1 MKNISANGVLICNRE
16 NQQNLQKSLIERLTN
31 TVLRCFLVKKTNFGD
46 HKVDLQIKKGEIKN
60 IKMKFFKDPKNWKQ
74 EISEIGL
81 TAGFMLFL
89 FSFLVMGNPSIWLL
103 FSCIPL
109 LVPLIFGSW
118 WKMKLP
124 ALLLIVI
131 SAGII
136 GSAIYWQQRPIGLNS
151 PNDKSMAVL
160 YRRGNN
166 NCYTVK
172 IDEQIFY
179 TKASIYHNTK
189 LEWQGNDLFILKSS
203 EVGDIEFRKENG
215 VWKASPESMIRK
227 NGD

>member
-1 MKNISANGVLICNRE
+1 MKL
-16 NQQNLQKSLIERLTN
+16 
-31 TVLRCFLVKKTNFGD
+31 
-46 HKVDLQIKKGEIKN
+46 
-60 IKMKFFKDPKNWKQ
+60 FKDPKNWKQ
-74 EISEIGL
+74 EISGIGL

-89 FSFLVMGNPSIWLL
+89 LSFLVLGNPNIWLL

-118 WKMKLP
+118 LKMKLP
-124 ALLLIVI
+124 AFLLIVI

-136 GSAIYWQQRPIGLNS
+136 GSTIYWQRRPIGLNS
-151 PNDKSMAVL
+151 PNDKSTAFL

-189 LEWQGNDLFILKSS
+189 LEWQGNDCFILKSS
-203 EVGDIEFRKENG
+203 DVGDIEFRKENG
-215 VWKASPESMIRK
+215 VWKATPERLIRK
-227 NGD
+227 NKG

>member
-1 MKNISANGVLICNRE
+1 
-16 NQQNLQKSLIERLTN
+16 
-31 TVLRCFLVKKTNFGD
+31 
-46 HKVDLQIKKGEIKN
+46 
-60 IKMKFFKDPKNWKQ
+60 MKFFKAPANWQQ
-74 EISEIGL
+74 EISGIGL

-89 FSFLVMGNPSIWLL
+89 LSFLVLGNPNIWLL

-136 GSAIYWQQRPIGLNS
+136 GSTIYWQRRPISLNS
-151 PNDKSMAVL
+151 PDDKSTAVL
-160 YRRGNN
+160 FRRGNG

-172 IDEQIFY
+172 IDGQIFY
-179 TKASIYHNTK
+179 TKASIYHNTN
-189 LEWQGNDLFILKSS
+189 LEWQGNDCFILKSS
-203 EVGDIEFRKENG
+203 DVGDIEFRKENG
-215 VWKASPESMIRK
+215 VWKATPERLIRK
-227 NGD
+227 NEGGK

>member
-1 MKNISANGVLICNRE
+1 M
-16 NQQNLQKSLIERLTN
+16 
-31 TVLRCFLVKKTNFGD
+31 
-46 HKVDLQIKKGEIKN
+46 
-60 IKMKFFKDPKNWKQ
+60 MKFFKDPKNWKQ
-74 EISEIGL
+74 EISGIGL

-89 FSFLVMGNPSIWLL
+89 LSFLVLGPPNIWLL

-118 WKMKLP
+118 LKMKLP
-124 ALLLIVI
+124 AFLLIVI

-136 GSAIYWQQRPIGLNS
+136 GSTIYWQRRPIGLNS
-151 PNDKSMAVL
+151 PNDKSTAFL

-189 LEWQGNDLFILKSS
+189 LEWQGNVCFILKSS
-203 EVGDIEFRKENG
+203 DVGDIEFRKENG
-215 VWKASPESMIRK
+215 IWKASPESLIRK
-227 NGD
+227 NED

>member
-1 MKNISANGVLICNRE
+1 M
-16 NQQNLQKSLIERLTN
+16 
-31 TVLRCFLVKKTNFGD
+31 
-46 HKVDLQIKKGEIKN
+46 
-60 IKMKFFKDPKNWKQ
+60 MKFFKDSKNWKQ
-74 EISEIGL
+74 EISGIGL

-89 FSFLVMGNPSIWLL
+89 LSFLVLGNPNIWLL

-118 WKMKLP
+118 LKMKLP
-124 ALLLIVI
+124 AFLLIVI

-136 GSAIYWQQRPIGLNS
+136 GSTIYWQRRPIGLNS
-151 PNDKSMAVL
+151 PNDKSTAFL

-189 LEWQGNDLFILKSS
+189 LEWQGNVCFILKSS
-203 EVGDIEFRKENG
+203 DVGDIEFRKENG
-215 VWKASPESMIRK
+215 IWKASPESLIRK
-227 NGD
+227 NED

>member
-1 MKNISANGVLICNRE
+1 
-16 NQQNLQKSLIERLTN
+16 
-31 TVLRCFLVKKTNFGD
+31 
-46 HKVDLQIKKGEIKN
+46 
-60 IKMKFFKDPKNWKQ
+60 MKFFKDPKNWKQ

-109 LVPLIFGSW
+109 LVPLIFGSRL
-118 WKMKLP
+118 KMKLP

-136 GSAIYWQQRPIGLNS
+136 GSTIYWQRRPIGLNS
-151 PNDKSMAVL
+151 PNDKSTAFL

-189 LEWQGNDLFILKSS
+189 LEWQGNVCFILKSS
-203 EVGDIEFRKENG
+203 DVGDIEFRKENG
-215 VWKASPESMIRK
+215 IWKASPESLIRK
-227 NGD
+227 TED

>member
-1 MKNISANGVLICNRE
+1 
-16 NQQNLQKSLIERLTN
+16 
-31 TVLRCFLVKKTNFGD
+31 
-46 HKVDLQIKKGEIKN
+46 
-60 IKMKFFKDPKNWKQ
+60 MKFFKDPKNWKQ
-74 EISEIGL
+74 EISGIGL

-89 FSFLVMGNPSIWLL
+89 LSFLVLWNLNIWLL

-136 GSAIYWQQRPIGLNS
+136 GSTIYWQRRPIGLNS
-151 PNDKSMAVL
+151 PNDKSTAFL

-189 LEWQGNDLFILKSS
+189 LEWQGNVCFILKSS
-203 EVGDIEFRKENG
+203 DVGDIEFRKENG
-215 VWKASPESMIRK
+215 IWKASPESLIRK
-227 NGD
+227 NED

>member
-1 MKNISANGVLICNRE
+1 MMKL
-16 NQQNLQKSLIERLTN
+16 
-31 TVLRCFLVKKTNFGD
+31 
-46 HKVDLQIKKGEIKN
+46 
-60 IKMKFFKDPKNWKQ
+60 FKDPKNWKQ
-74 EISEIGL
+74 EISGIGL

-89 FSFLVMGNPSIWLL
+89 LSLLVLGIPNIWLL

-109 LVPLIFGSW
+109 LIPLIFGSRL
-118 WKMKLP
+118 KMKLP

-136 GSAIYWQQRPIGLNS
+136 GSTIYWQRRPIGLNS
-151 PNDKSMAVL
+151 PNDKSTAFL

-189 LEWQGNDLFILKSS
+189 LEWQGNDCFILKSS
-203 EVGDIEFRKENG
+203 DVGDIEFRKENG
-215 VWKASPESMIRK
+215 VWKATPESLIRK
-227 NGD
+227 NED

>member
-1 MKNISANGVLICNRE
+1 MKL
-16 NQQNLQKSLIERLTN
+16 
-31 TVLRCFLVKKTNFGD
+31 
-46 HKVDLQIKKGEIKN
+46 
-60 IKMKFFKDPKNWKQ
+60 FKDPKNWKQ
-74 EISEIGL
+74 EISGIGL

-89 FSFLVMGNPSIWLL
+89 LSFLVLGNPNIWLL

-124 ALLLIVI
+124 ALLLILI

-136 GSAIYWQQRPIGLNS
+136 GSTIYWQRRPISLNS
-151 PNDKSMAVL
+151 PDDKSTAVL
-160 YRRGNN
+160 FRRGNG

-179 TKASIYHNTK
+179 TKVLIGRISTFD
-189 LEWQGNDLFILKSS
+189 WQENDCFILKSS
-203 EVGDIEFRKENG
+203 DVGDIEFRKENG
-215 VWKASPESMIRK
+215 VWKATPERLIRK
-227 NGD
+227 NEGGK

>member
-1 MKNISANGVLICNRE
+1 MMKL
-16 NQQNLQKSLIERLTN
+16 
-31 TVLRCFLVKKTNFGD
+31 
-46 HKVDLQIKKGEIKN
+46 
-60 IKMKFFKDPKNWKQ
+60 FKDPKNWKQ
-74 EISEIGL
+74 EISGIGL

-89 FSFLVMGNPSIWLL
+89 LSFLVLGNPSIWLL

-118 WKMKLP
+118 LKMKLP
-124 ALLLIVI
+124 AFLLIVI

-136 GSAIYWQQRPIGLNS
+136 GSTIYWQRRPIGLNS
-151 PNDKSMAVL
+151 PNDKSTAFL

-189 LEWQGNDLFILKSS
+189 LEWQGNVCFILKSS
-203 EVGDIEFRKENG
+203 DVGDIEFRKENG
-215 VWKASPESMIRK
+215 IWKASPESLIRK
-227 NGD
+227 NED

>member
-60 IKMKFFKDPKNWKQ
+60 IKMKFFKDPNKWKQ

-109 LVPLIFGSW
+109 LVPLIFGSRL
-118 WKMKLP
+118 KMKLP

-136 GSAIYWQQRPIGLNS
+136 GSTIYRQRRPINLNS
-151 PNDKSMAVL
+151 PNGKNIAIL

-172 IDEQIFY
+172 IDGQFFY
-179 TKASIYHNTK
+179 TKVLIGHISTCD
-189 LEWQGNDLFILKSS
+189 WQGNDCFILKSS
-203 EVGDIEFRKENG
+203 AGGNIEFRKENG
-215 VWKASPESMIRK
+215 VWKASPESLIRK
-227 NGD
+227 NEG

>member
-1 MKNISANGVLICNRE
+1 M
-16 NQQNLQKSLIERLTN
+16 
-31 TVLRCFLVKKTNFGD
+31 
-46 HKVDLQIKKGEIKN
+46 
-60 IKMKFFKDPKNWKQ
+60 MKFFKDPKNWKQ
-74 EISEIGL
+74 EISGIGL

-89 FSFLVMGNPSIWLL
+89 LSFLVLGNPNIWLL

-136 GSAIYWQQRPIGLNS
+136 GSTIYWQRRPISLNS
-151 PNDKSMAVL
+151 PDDKSTAVL
-160 YRRGNN
+160 FRRGNG

-179 TKASIYHNTK
+179 TKASISDVAVRVFRMLLKILNGIHYDGNACLVISPQQGCTI
-189 LEWQGNDLFILKSS
+189 GNDYVLAF
-203 EVGDIEFRKENG
+203 
-215 VWKASPESMIRK
+215 
-227 NGD
+227 

>member
-1 MKNISANGVLICNRE
+1 MKL
-16 NQQNLQKSLIERLTN
+16 
-31 TVLRCFLVKKTNFGD
+31 
-46 HKVDLQIKKGEIKN
+46 
-60 IKMKFFKDPKNWKQ
+60 FKDPKNWKQ
-74 EISEIGL
+74 EISGIGL

-89 FSFLVMGNPSIWLL
+89 LSFLVLGNPNIWLL

-118 WKMKLP
+118 LKMKLP
-124 ALLLIVI
+124 AFLLIVI

-136 GSAIYWQQRPIGLNS
+136 GSTIYWQRRPIGLNS
-151 PNDKSMAVL
+151 PNDKSTAFL

-189 LEWQGNDLFILKSS
+189 LEWQGNVCFILKSS
-203 EVGDIEFRKENG
+203 DVGDIEFRKENG
-215 VWKASPESMIRK
+215 IWKASPESLIRK
-227 NGD
+227 NED

>member
-1 MKNISANGVLICNRE
+1 
-16 NQQNLQKSLIERLTN
+16 
-31 TVLRCFLVKKTNFGD
+31 
-46 HKVDLQIKKGEIKN
+46 
-60 IKMKFFKDPKNWKQ
+60 MKFFKDPKNWKQ

-124 ALLLIVI
+124 ALLIIVI

-136 GSAIYWQQRPIGLNS
+136 GSTIYRQQRPIGLNS
-151 PNDKSMAVL
+151 PNDKSTAVL

-189 LEWQGNDLFILKSS
+189 LEWQGNDCFILKSS
-203 EVGDIEFRKENG
+203 DVGDIEFRKENG
-215 VWKASPESMIRK
+215 VRKAPPESLIRK
-227 NGD
+227 NEGGK

>member
-1 MKNISANGVLICNRE
+1 MMKL
-16 NQQNLQKSLIERLTN
+16 
-31 TVLRCFLVKKTNFGD
+31 
-46 HKVDLQIKKGEIKN
+46 
-60 IKMKFFKDPKNWKQ
+60 FKDPKNWKQ
-74 EISEIGL
+74 EISGIGL

-89 FSFLVMGNPSIWLL
+89 LSLLVLGIPNIWLL

-109 LVPLIFGSW
+109 LIPLIFGSW

-124 ALLLIVI
+124 AFLLIVI

-136 GSAIYWQQRPIGLNS
+136 GSTIYWQRRPIGLNS
-151 PNDKSMAVL
+151 PNDQSTAFL

-179 TKASIYHNTK
+179 TKVLIGRISTFD
-189 LEWQGNDLFILKSS
+189 WQGNDCFILKSS
-203 EVGDIEFRKENG
+203 DVGDIEFRKENG
-215 VWKASPESMIRK
+215 VWKATPERLIRK
-227 NGD
+227 NER

>member
-1 MKNISANGVLICNRE
+1 MK
-16 NQQNLQKSLIERLTN
+16 
-31 TVLRCFLVKKTNFGD
+31 LV
-46 HKVDLQIKKGEIKN
+46 
-60 IKMKFFKDPKNWKQ
+60 KDPKNWKQ
-74 EISEIGL
+74 EISGIGL

-89 FSFLVMGNPSIWLL
+89 LSFLVLGIPNIWLL

-124 ALLLIVI
+124 AFLLIVI

-136 GSAIYWQQRPIGLNS
+136 GSTIYWQRRPIGLNS
-151 PNDKSMAVL
+151 PNDKSTVFL

-189 LEWQGNDLFILKSS
+189 LEWQGNDCFILKSS
-203 EVGDIEFRKENG
+203 DVGDIEFRKENG
-215 VWKASPESMIRK
+215 VWKASPESLLRK
-227 NGD
+227 KQFEPDIKCHSDHAE

>member
-1 MKNISANGVLICNRE
+1 MKL
-16 NQQNLQKSLIERLTN
+16 
-31 TVLRCFLVKKTNFGD
+31 
-46 HKVDLQIKKGEIKN
+46 
-60 IKMKFFKDPKNWKQ
+60 FKDPKNWKQ
-74 EISEIGL
+74 EISGIGL

-89 FSFLVMGNPSIWLL
+89 LSFLVLGIPNIWLL

-136 GSAIYWQQRPIGLNS
+136 GSTIYWQRRPISLNS
-151 PNDKSMAVL
+151 PDDKSTAVL
-160 YRRGNN
+160 FRRGNG

-189 LEWQGNDLFILKSS
+189 WEWQGNDRFILKSS
-203 EVGDIEFRKENG
+203 DVGDIEFRKENG
-215 VWKASPESMIRK
+215 VWKAAPESLIRK
-227 NGD
+227 KKDVR

>member
-1 MKNISANGVLICNRE
+1 
-16 NQQNLQKSLIERLTN
+16 
-31 TVLRCFLVKKTNFGD
+31 
-46 HKVDLQIKKGEIKN
+46 
-60 IKMKFFKDPKNWKQ
+60 MKFFKDPKNCKQ

-89 FSFLVMGNPSIWLL
+89 FSFLVMGNPNIWLL

-118 WKMKLP
+118 LKMKLP

-136 GSAIYWQQRPIGLNS
+136 GSTIYWQRRPIGLNS
-151 PNDKSMAVL
+151 PDDKSTAVL
-160 YRRGNN
+160 FRRGNN

-172 IDEQIFY
+172 INEQIFY

-189 LEWQGNDLFILKSS
+189 LEWQGNDCFILKSS
-203 EVGDIEFRKENG
+203 DVGDIEFRKENG
-215 VWKASPESMIRK
+215 VWKATPESLIRK
-227 NGD
+227 NK

>member
-1 MKNISANGVLICNRE
+1 
-16 NQQNLQKSLIERLTN
+16 
-31 TVLRCFLVKKTNFGD
+31 
-46 HKVDLQIKKGEIKN
+46 
-60 IKMKFFKDPKNWKQ
+60 MKFFKDPKNWKQ

-89 FSFLVMGNPSIWLL
+89 FSFLVMGNPNIWLL

-109 LVPLIFGSW
+109 LIPLIFGSRL
-118 WKMKLP
+118 KMKLP

-136 GSAIYWQQRPIGLNS
+136 GSTIYWQRRPIGLNS
-151 PNDKSMAVL
+151 PNDKSTAFL

-189 LEWQGNDLFILKSS
+189 LEWQGNVCFILKSS
-203 EVGDIEFRKENG
+203 DVGDIEFRKENG
-215 VWKASPESMIRK
+215 IWKASPESLIRK
-227 NGD
+227 NED

>member
-1 MKNISANGVLICNRE
+1 MMKL
-16 NQQNLQKSLIERLTN
+16 
-31 TVLRCFLVKKTNFGD
+31 
-46 HKVDLQIKKGEIKN
+46 
-60 IKMKFFKDPKNWKQ
+60 FKDPKNWKQ
-74 EISEIGL
+74 EISGIGL

-89 FSFLVMGNPSIWLL
+89 LSFLVLGNPNIWLL

-109 LVPLIFGSW
+109 LIPLIFGSRL
-118 WKMKLP
+118 KMKLP

-136 GSAIYWQQRPIGLNS
+136 GSAIYWQRRPISLNS
-151 PNDKSMAVL
+151 PDDKSTAVL
-160 YRRGNN
+160 FRRGNG

-189 LEWQGNDLFILKSS
+189 LEWQGNVCFILKSS
-203 EVGDIEFRKENG
+203 DVGDIEFRKENG
-215 VWKASPESMIRK
+215 VWKASPESLIRNK
-227 NGD
+227 ED

>member
-1 MKNISANGVLICNRE
+1 
-16 NQQNLQKSLIERLTN
+16 
-31 TVLRCFLVKKTNFGD
+31 
-46 HKVDLQIKKGEIKN
+46 
-60 IKMKFFKDPKNWKQ
+60 MKFFKDPKNWKQ
-74 EISEIGL
+74 EISGIGL

-89 FSFLVMGNPSIWLL
+89 LSLLVLGIPNIWLL

-136 GSAIYWQQRPIGLNS
+136 GSTIYWQRRPIGLNS
-151 PNDKSMAVL
+151 PNDKSTAFL

-189 LEWQGNDLFILKSS
+189 LEWQENDCFILKSS
-203 EVGDIEFRKENG
+203 DVGNIEFRKENG
-215 VWKASPESMIRK
+215 VWKASPESLIRK
-227 NGD
+227 NEG

>member
-1 MKNISANGVLICNRE
+1 MMKL
-16 NQQNLQKSLIERLTN
+16 
-31 TVLRCFLVKKTNFGD
+31 
-46 HKVDLQIKKGEIKN
+46 
-60 IKMKFFKDPKNWKQ
+60 FKDPKNWKQ
-74 EISEIGL
+74 EISGIGL

-89 FSFLVMGNPSIWLL
+89 LSFLVLGNPNIWLL

-118 WKMKLP
+118 LKMKLP
-124 ALLLIVI
+124 AFLLIVI

-136 GSAIYWQQRPIGLNS
+136 GSTIYWQRRPIGLNS
-151 PNDKSMAVL
+151 PNDKSTAFL

-189 LEWQGNDLFILKSS
+189 LEWQGNVCFILKSS
-203 EVGDIEFRKENG
+203 DVGDIEFRKENG
-215 VWKASPESMIRK
+215 IWKASPESLIRK
-227 NGD
+227 NED